1 MAIVS
6 LLAGG
11 MVGFFSA
18 LVSLIMLNA
27 SWIAA
32 LGIWSGIGTVVAL
45 VVLGLALAPKRAACG
60 RYRPQGKV
68 LS

>member
-18 LVSLIMLNA
+18 LVSLVMLNA
-27 SWIAA
+27 SWMMA
-32 LGIWSGIGTVVAL
+32 LGIWSGIGIAVAAFVLVVAMAPNKSASN
-45 VVLGLALAPKRAACG
+45 LGQTRHA
-60 RYRPQGKV
+60 
-68 LS
+68 